1 MFNNWKIIKFDKL
14 DSTMIKAKE
23 LVFKSNEK
31 RIVVLADTQTAGYGR
46 NKRPW
51 YSPLGGLWFT
61 IVLKD
66 IDMIQYTQ
74 LPLIV
79 PITIVEPLKDYG
91 LNAMI
96 KWPNDI
102 LVFNK
107 KIAGILIEGNINQS
121 NKIKYALIGIGINV
135 NNTYKD
141 IPNENVRDNVISIRD
156 IIGRHIDKEE
166 LLCQILQKMDKY
178 LEFAKNPV
186 LVEEIYKIYKK
197 YSMIINK
204 RVRVLLKN
212 KEYSGIAV
220 DITKNGFLLLKVN
233 DKITIEI
240 ADAHVME
247 II

>member
-46 NKRPW
+46 NKRSW

-74 LPLIV
+74 LPLIA

-107 KIAGILIEGNINQS
+107 KIAGILIEGNVNQS

-141 IPNENVRDNVISIRD
+141 ISNENVRDNVISIRD

-166 LLCQILQKMDKY
+166 LLYQILQKMDKY

-197 YSMIINK
+197 YSIIINK